1 MRPACEPNI
10 KLRLK
15 TTPQRVALAKMSLC
29 SRKTS
34 TPRRVVRVLSGA
46 APPPRSQ
53 ERRTSLTLPKGKGK
67 SLGQLGQRRC
77 SAGDS
82 GAACDRAG
90 RRALTSASSLHCGSE
105 GNSNFTSSMVPG
117 PRRVGAVRPA
127 APRAGRGDKGRRA
140 GGGRADARRAHSKH
154 LRTTGSRRLRQEGK
168 EQGGAL
174 LAAMLRPSP
183 SRRSPRP
190 SDSRD
195 PAQARAHNRLLPPQ
209 PTCHS
214 QSQPTLADGP
224 PPPPPG
230 VSAPPPCR
238 SASAQTRG
246 EGPPAGR
253 SCGGREGGE
262 VRAQAV
268 CCQAS

>member
-1 MRPACEPNI
+1 M
-10 KLRLK
+10 
-15 TTPQRVALAKMSLC
+15 
-29 SRKTS
+29 
-34 TPRRVVRVLSGA
+34 
-46 APPPRSQ
+46 APPPGSQ
-53 ERRTSLTLPKGKGK
+53 ERRTSLSLPKGKGRVWN
-67 SLGQLGQRRC
+67 SW
-77 SAGDS
+77 AG
-82 GAACDRAG
+82 GAARSETRGLPAAGRAG
-90 RRALTSASSLHCGSE
+90 RHS
-105 GNSNFTSSMVPG
+105 
-117 PRRVGAVRPA
+117 PRRRLCTAGARGTPVSRPPWSQGPGGWA
-127 APRAGRGDKGRRA
+127 RRTRPPPPPGGRGDKGRRA
-140 GGGRADARRAHSKH
+140 GGWGADARRAHSKH
-154 LRTTGSRRLRQEGK
+154 SRTTGSRRLRQEGR

-174 LAAMLRPSP
+174 PAAMPRPCP
-183 SRRSPRP
+183 SRTSPRP

-230 VSAPPPCR
+230 VSAPPPCP

-253 SCGGREGGE
+253 SRGRREGGE